1 MPHSAKGKNNYTLNS
16 TFFDQNNKLV
26 DRIPLYF

>member
-16 TFFDQNNKLV
+16 TFFDQNNKL